1 MNHINQLHV
10 FYVIS
15 VGLRE
20 EVSLH
25 FSFVFI
31 FWTQIV
37 FDIIVIGDSRPKNA
51 VPVPLKVEK
60 SSILI
65 IKYFG
70 KCPKIKANLIVIRL
84 WLGYHSMQMNT
95 FCL

>member
-65 IKYFG
+65 K
-70 KCPKIKANLIVIRL
+70 VL
-84 WLGYHSMQMNT
+84 WEMSKNKNKPN
-95 FCL
+95 CN